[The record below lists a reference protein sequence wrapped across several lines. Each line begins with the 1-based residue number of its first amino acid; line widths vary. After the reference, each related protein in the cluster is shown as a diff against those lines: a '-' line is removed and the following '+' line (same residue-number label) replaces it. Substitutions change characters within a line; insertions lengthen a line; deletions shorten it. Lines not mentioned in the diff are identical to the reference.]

1 MTNLAFWGKHPP
13 DSARYAAIVLF
24 YACHALKLCDFLI
37 DPDLVSCPFRSN
49 QMLIKKEK
57 EQPMPFINV
66 KIVGPE
72 LEIKQTTAIQRGV
85 TSLMAEVLN
94 KQAEL
99 TAVLVEQVERGG
111 WAIGGKVATYAAHVD
126 ATVSEGTNTPEQK
139 ARFIAAVNDLL
150 REVLGAGL
158 SAIAYVVVHDVPKDS
173 WGYDGLTQ
181 EHRAKAR
188 A

>member
-1 MTNLAFWGKHPP
+1 MKCLT
-13 DSARYAAIVLF
+13 R
-24 YACHALKLCDFLI
+24 
-37 DPDLVSCPFRSN
+37 
-49 QMLIKKEK
+49 KE
-57 EQPMPFINV
+57 ESMPFINV
-66 KIVGPE
+66 KVVGPE
-72 LEIKQTTAIQRGV
+72 LEINQTAALQQGI

-99 TAVLVEQVERGG
+99 TAVLVEQVARGS
-111 WAIGGKVATYAAHVD
+111 WAIGGNVAGYTAHVD

-139 ARFIAAVNDLL
+139 ARFIAAVNALL
-150 REVLGAGL
+150 REVLGPAL

>member
-1 MTNLAFWGKHPP
+1 
-13 DSARYAAIVLF
+13 
-24 YACHALKLCDFLI
+24 
-37 DPDLVSCPFRSN
+37 
-49 QMLIKKEK
+49 
-57 EQPMPFINV
+57 MPFINV
-66 KIVGPE
+66 KVVGPE
-72 LEIKQTTAIQRGV
+72 LESNQTAALQQGI

-99 TAVLVEQVERGG
+99 TAVLVEQVERGS
-111 WAIGGKVATYAAHVD
+111 WAIGGNVAGYAAHVD

-139 ARFIAAVNDLL
+139 ARFIAAVNALL
-150 REVLGAGL
+150 RKVLGPGL

-181 EHRAKAR
+181 ADRAKAR

>member
-1 MTNLAFWGKHPP
+1 
-13 DSARYAAIVLF
+13 
-24 YACHALKLCDFLI
+24 
-37 DPDLVSCPFRSN
+37 
-49 QMLIKKEK
+49 
-57 EQPMPFINV
+57 MPFINV
-66 KIVGPE
+66 KVVGPE
-72 LEIKQTTAIQRGV
+72 LDIGQTAAIQQGI

-99 TAVLVEQVERGG
+99 TAVLVEQVVHGG
-111 WAIGGKVATYAAHVD
+111 WAIGGKVAGYAAHVD

-139 ARFIAAVNDLL
+139 ARFIAAVNALL
-150 REVLGAGL
+150 RKVLGSGL